1 MVMDIKKI
9 RNDFPTLQGEHAPA
23 YLDNAC
29 VTLKPES
36 VLKVIND
43 YYTQTPG
50 CGGRSVHRYG
60 TKISKQTSNARIKL
74 QKFLNAQNPN
84 EVVFTRNATHS
95 LNQVAHG
102 MKWQEG
108 DVVLTTDREHNSNL
122 VPWLQLEQER
132 GIDHRVVPSLPDN
145 TFDIEAFEAA
155 CANAGEKLKMV
166 SMSQIGNLDGVQ
178 VPIKEITRIAH
189 DFGALVCVDG
199 AQSTPHMRVDVQDLD
214 IDFLAFSIH
223 KMCGPSGMG
232 GLWGKYELLDNLRT
246 IQSGGQT
253 IANATYD
260 SIEWAKPPARFEG
273 GLGNF
278 SGMMATGA
286 AIDYLSS
293 FDMNEVHEHEIRLNQ
308 IMTDGIKDLPGVD
321 IIGPENPKL
330 RGGICSILMNE
341 LPAHDIAL
349 LLDEAAGVMVRSGQ
363 HCVHSWFNSRG
374 YDNGSLRASAYLYNT
389 EDEARLFA
397 ETFAEAVHAFSA

>member
-1 MVMDIKKI
+1 MDFKKL
-9 RNDFPTLQGEHAPA
+9 REDFPTLRNDDAPA

-29 VTLKPES
+29 VTLKPDS
-36 VLKVIND
+36 VVEAIHN
-43 YYTQTPG
+43 YYTKTPG

-60 TKISKQTSNARIKL
+60 SKISQSTSQTRKKL
-74 QKFLNAQNPN
+74 QNFLNADSAS
-84 EVVFTRNATHS
+84 EIVFTRNATHS

-102 MKWQEG
+102 MAWAKG

-132 GIDHRVVPSLPDN
+132 GIDHRVVESNADN
-145 TFDIEAFEAA
+145 TFDIEAFEKA
-155 CANAGEKLKMV
+155 CADAGSKLKMV
-166 SMSQIGNLDGVQ
+166 SMSQVGNLDGIKI
-178 VPIKEITRIAH
+178 PIKKIAKIAH
-189 DFGALVCVDG
+189 DHGALVCVDG
-199 AQSTPHMRVDVQDLD
+199 AQSTPHMNVDVQDLD

-232 GLWGKYELLDNLRT
+232 GLWGRYDLLDNLRT

-253 IANATYD
+253 VKTSTYD

-286 AIDYLSS
+286 AIDYLSNINM
-293 FDMNEVHEHEIRLNQ
+293 DEVHQHEIRLNS
-308 IMTDGIKDLPGVD
+308 IMTDGIKDLPGIE
-321 IIGPENPKL
+321 IIGPLDASE
-330 RGGICSILMNE
+330 RGGICSILMGE

-363 HCVHSWFNSRG
+363 HCVHSWFNSKG
-374 YDNGSLRASAYLYNT
+374 YNNGSLRASAYLYNT
-389 EDEARLFA
+389 EEEARLFA
-397 ETFAEAVHAFSA
+397 ETLTEAVHAFS